1 MFVRFEEIFPT
12 FNEAKLIYIYKG
24 VTKKKFGWKNRVR
37 GIFIR
42 EEIGSLDCV
51 RPLDFPSPFYRS
63 FPFLSYPVPS
73 PSSSMIF
80 DADPSR
86 SLREFPL
93 SLSLSRVWYRFLPG
107 SG

>member
-12 FNEAKLIYIYKG
+12 FNEAKLIYIYIYIKESRKRNLG
-24 VTKKKFGWKNRVR
+24 GKI